1 MIRRPPSSTL
11 FPYTT
16 LFRSELPAPE
26 RLQLELLPLRAR
38 QGDRAGLLRAVRS
51 AEPVARSGGHALSA
65 GGAGARLHQARR
77 AAGTRLPRPRAQ
89 PGRVPALDAGG
100 VRRREYSFFTRSLR
114 RSRSRVNAEFF
125 CTSTRR

>member
-65 GGAGARLHQARR
+65 GGAGARLPQGRP
-77 AAGTRLPRPRAQ
+77 AAGTRLPPPRAPTRRAPA
-89 PGRVPALDAGG
+89 PGAGG
-100 VRRREYSFFTRSLR
+100 GPRPGYHLFTPPLR
-114 RSRSRVNAEFF
+114 GSA
-125 CTSTRR
+125 